1 MANIQLKCGIIS
13 KKIAMQAGDD
23 KRMINY
29 EWLNNHWPCG
39 STVIMYLISRDL
51 MWPRVLTVV

>member
-51 MWPRVLTVV
+51 M